1 MVKQP
6 KILSAPIR
14 ALLDLKLYDEALR
27 GSLSRGFLYLVYFS
41 LIVTFIFFI
50 ILQFKV
56 LPIVDEF
63 ALWAEKE
70 MPPLT
75 WEDRGLKLNVPGP
88 YTMNHVELGA
98 VVIFD
103 TDKEDVAFEDVPDV
117 FGYVTST
124 KIYVRQSPQEI
135 RMYDI
140 RQTLEGQGRNLP
152 AKVRFDGAV
161 IQEFYKKSKPFL
173 VFVGLSMFF
182 PFFCLWKLMTVLFY
196 SLVGLLITKIR
207 RADFS
212 YSAVLNVSFFAITA
226 ASLIQ
231 ILQVLIPF
239 LGRVP
244 FGFPGGFVVTSVY
257 LFLALKPAPST
268 APEESS
274 RNFF

>member
-1 MVKQP
+1 MAKQP

-14 ALLDLKLYDEALR
+14 SLLDLNLYGEALR
-27 GSLSRGFLYLVYFS
+27 GSLSRGFLYLVYLS
-41 LIVTFIFFI
+41 LIATLIFFI
-50 ILQFKV
+50 MLQVKV
-56 LPIVDEF
+56 LPIADEF

-70 MPPLT
+70 LPPMT

-98 VVIFD
+98 VVMFD

-117 FGYVTST
+117 YGYVTST

-135 RMYDI
+135 RMYDL
-140 RQTLEGQGRNLP
+140 RQSLEGQGRNLP
-152 AKVRFDGAV
+152 AKVRFDGSV
-161 IQEFYKKSKPFL
+161 VQDFYKKSKPFL
-173 VFVGLSMFF
+173 VFVGVLVFF
-182 PFFCLWKLMTVLFY
+182 PFYFFWKLMAVLFY
-196 SLVGLLITKIR
+196 SLVGLLIAKIR

-244 FGFPGGFVVTSVY
+244 FGFPGAFVMTSAY

-268 APEESS
+268 APE
-274 RNFF
+274 